1 MIALCEKDRKDNLQ
15 RLLEIV
21 DITKVSS
28 PRLLTNIF
36 GFLGRSLL
44 ESMAMKFL
52 RELQMC
58 GEGEYKSTEITSR
71 CFTVSEMN
79 ILCILDVDSSYNNI
93 LNPLR

>member
-1 MIALCEKDRKDNLQ
+1 MRKTEKENLQ

-36 GFLGRSLL
+36 GYLGRSLL

-58 GEGEYKSTEITSR
+58 GKGEYKSTEITLH
-71 CFTVSEMN
+71 CFTVLEKN
-79 ILCILDVDSSYNNI
+79 
-93 LNPLR
+93 